1 MKRLSV
7 ICILLLSSFMLSAA
21 SDTAEFNISAYYMNP
36 EVPAG
41 ESGLYIEIG
50 DAINGGLLHGNTID
64 ITNSIDSMLTDL
76 SDINSSGHAHHEE
89 IVFSYLIHD
98 YDLSLP
104 NGTDMEDEK
113 RSDNYTLTVSMTPF
127 ALDGKDNPSQNEVID
142 SSFRLIN
149 TTYAFD
155 NGSTRID
162 KVGICNDYYKGLF
175 FDIDYG
181 DHDIGTT
188 LFMTAD
194 SEHKKTPET
203 VSQSWY
209 ANYDTCP
216 GHLGANTHDYEYQ
229 NHVGYSIRG
238 AVSIVFDN
246 DSYKD
251 PDKANGLY
259 SSTVTLTL
267 TENG

>member
-1 MKRLSV
+1 MKRLNV

-76 SDINSSGHAHHEE
+76 SDIDSSGHAHHEE

-98 YDLSLP
+98 YDFNLP
-104 NGTDMEDEK
+104 NGTGMEEENH
-113 RSDNYTLTVSMTPF
+113 SNNYTLTVSMSPF
-127 ALDGKDNPSQNEVID
+127 TLAGKDNPTQDEVID
-142 SSFRLIN
+142 SRFRLIN
-149 TTYAFD
+149 TAYAFD
-155 NGSTRID
+155 DGSTRIKAGFCTD
-162 KVGICNDYYKGLF
+162 EYLFWQSKTDIYAELNMNSDTTTHVKAGDSVTQNWNVSYSICDYRGLH
-175 FDIDYG
+175 YG
-181 DHDIGTT
+181 FTKNE
-188 LFMTAD
+188 
-194 SEHKKTPET
+194 SE
-203 VSQSWY
+203 
-209 ANYDTCP
+209 
-216 GHLGANTHDYEYQ
+216 
-229 NHVGYSIRG
+229 GYSIRG
-238 AVSIVFDN
+238 AVSIVLDN

-251 PDKANGLY
+251 PNKANGLY

-267 TENG
+267 TDNG